1 MNEKT
6 KNLYHYTT
14 GTKLSAIL
22 QSGEILPAVS
32 LATSLEKALVLC
44 SMREDWE
51 PSVACRQSLFD
62 GSLHCRSMDEI
73 RRSEGGLARI
83 RIKESIRAFTWEQCK
98 RISHISARQEQIFS
112 DFIKQCGANPEEWR
126 VSFMAIPS
134 NLWISVEVQY
144 PENPRWVHHPIYH
157 KEDLRDLL
165 LQIKKSIPVMNAVER
180 KVSLKRLESL
190 QERYANFRK
199 KSLK

>member
-14 GTKLSAIL
+14 GKKLSAIL

-32 LATSLEKALVLC
+32 LATSLEKALVWC
-44 SMREDWE
+44 STREDWE
-51 PSVACRQSLFD
+51 PSVACRKSLFD
-62 GSLHCRSMDEI
+62 GGPHYRSMDEI

-83 RIKESIRAFTWEQCK
+83 RIKESIRTFTWEQCK
-98 RISHISARQEQIFS
+98 GISHISARQEQMFS
-112 DFIKQCGANPEEWR
+112 DFIKECGANPEDWR
-126 VSFMAIPS
+126 VSFTAIPS

-144 PENPRWVHHPIYH
+144 PENPRWARHPIYH

-190 QERYANFRK
+190 QERYANLGK
-199 KSLK
+199 PDN